1 MISVTKFVICIDEN
15 ANGVGAEVAN
25 IDQAFEYAQ
34 SVSKE
39 NGDNDDDVIYDYAPA
54 AWMDHMHEPWFCTSY
69 ILVITP

>member
-54 AWMDHMHEPWFCTSY
+54 A
-69 ILVITP
+69 